1 MSKMIPNSEAEL
13 PFLHVETFCEP
24 ARDEPG
30 GDLFD
35 TFALDEDKIALVVG
49 NTAGQGPASL
59 YNTAEVRNVLR
70 ACLRECPYPA
80 RALSLLNDYLCDAMC
95 LDECAGAGG
104 ITLSLAVVDPVWAEC
119 TFAVAGAEPPLLL
132 HAGGDVEIVEGAG
145 PVIGAVPGFAYKTVS
160 RPLRLGDTVLLATDA
175 IVSEREV
182 CLLAA
187 HRQ

>member
-1 MSKMIPNSEAEL
+1 MSKMIPNSEAAL
-13 PFLHVETFCEP
+13 PFLHVEMHCEP

-49 NTAGQGPASL
+49 NAAGEGSASI
-59 YNTAEVRNVLR
+59 YTGEVRDVLR

-80 RALSLLNDYLCDAMC
+80 RALSLLNDYLCDAAY
-95 LDECAGAGG
+95 LGGRAGTGG
-104 ITLSLAVVDPVWAEC
+104 IALSLAVVDPVWAEC

-132 HAGGDVEIVEGAG
+132 HAGGDVEIVEAAG
-145 PVIGAVPGFAYKTVS
+145 PAIGAVPGFAYKTVS
-160 RPLRLGDTVLLATDA
+160 RPLGLGDTVLLATDA

-182 CLLAA
+182 CVLAA